1 MQVTKSTMR
10 KMTQLAALACVAFG
24 NLRPADQIVFAEL
37 RNSQQIREEINS
49 LRDRVEAIR
58 MDCEKNTRDMT
69 DEEQTEVDAI
79 LGSGE
84 GQAFKPGKLA
94 RLEMALE
101 RQTRIEANQASLAL
115 ARAAGGTNPGNP
127 GQTQPNLDPPESRII
142 IPARCVTG
150 RPLKAFSG
158 ANAMT
163 EAYMAGRFYLAALF
177 DHEESRQFCKDHG
190 ITVVRGAQSGGV
202 DTKGGFLV
210 PSELAATIITLAYKY
225 GRILEYADVR
235 TMTTD
240 TLDVT
245 KEVGDP
251 EAQWMGATGAAS
263 ENTAVPELDFDYA
276 SHKLVANKLGAL
288 TKLSSEITVDAIID
302 MADNI
307 TMRLAKAASKQ
318 FDKTGFLGTGNAA
331 SGGFTGI
338 LPALAAGSIYTPA
351 NGIVAYSQFTKA
363 MFDAIVGMV
372 DETAD
377 DENCAWFVNKKF
389 YVRAMAPIKEAMGG
403 NTGMDIT
410 DGSAR
415 KRQMFLGYPVVFC
428 SIFPKT
434 QGNIAVGT
442 WLGGFGDLFASLLAG
457 VRKDIQI
464 AISTEA
470 GFTTDQTFIRL
481 IMRGAVKAH
490 DIGDADNGGAF
501 IGIKNAAA

>member
-1 MQVTKSTMR
+1 
-10 KMTQLAALACVAFG
+10 MTQLAALACVAFG
-24 NLRPADQIVFAEL
+24 NLRPADQIVYAEL

-115 ARAAGGTNPGNP
+115 ARAAGGTNPTQQ
-127 GQTQPNLDPPESRII
+127 QTAPNLDPPESRII

-158 ANAMT
+158 TNAMT
-163 EAYMAGRFYLAALF
+163 DAYMAGRFYLAALF

-240 TLDVT
+240 GLVMVTFTPLEGMSDVVMSFLDAQRD
-245 KEVGDP
+245 G
-251 EAQWMGATGAAS
+251 EAT
-263 ENTAVPELDFDYA
+263 
-276 SHKLVANKLGAL
+276 
-288 TKLSSEITVDAIID
+288 
-302 MADNI
+302 
-307 TMRLAKAASKQ
+307 
-318 FDKTGFLGTGNAA
+318 
-331 SGGFTGI
+331 
-338 LPALAAGSIYTPA
+338 
-351 NGIVAYSQFTKA
+351 
-363 MFDAIVGMV
+363 
-372 DETAD
+372 
-377 DENCAWFVNKKF
+377 
-389 YVRAMAPIKEAMGG
+389 
-403 NTGMDIT
+403 
-410 DGSAR
+410 
-415 KRQMFLGYPVVFC
+415 
-428 SIFPKT
+428 
-434 QGNIAVGT
+434 
-442 WLGGFGDLFASLLAG
+442 
-457 VRKDIQI
+457 
-464 AISTEA
+464 
-470 GFTTDQTFIRL
+470 
-481 IMRGAVKAH
+481 
-490 DIGDADNGGAF
+490 
-501 IGIKNAAA
+501 